1 MYREIVKDVYWV
13 GAKDPDLR
21 VFDVIMETEWGTTY
35 NSYLIKGED
44 KIALVELVKNQ
55 FGQGHIDAIRE
66 LVAPED
72 IDYIIINHTEP
83 DHSGSTADFLK
94 EAKNATVVSSRV
106 ANTFLKSIVNDDF
119 PHMIVGDGDSIDL
132 GGKTLKF
139 INAPHLH
146 WPDSMFT
153 YLEEDNILFPGDV
166 FGCHF
171 CPEGHVIFDDEVE
184 MDFVP
189 AQKYYFDVIMSPFK
203 EHMLK
208 AIDKIRDLDIDII
221 CSGHGPILRTDPW
234 ATIDRV
240 EGWSKDILDKN
251 DPKKIFIAYVSAYGN
266 TQRIGEAI
274 ADGIR
279 EVSDFDVEM
288 LDVSTV
294 DVSVAAE
301 KVEKADGVLVGS
313 PTINRD
319 ALLPMWEFLAHVNAF
334 KNKGKPAA
342 AFGSYGW
349 SGEAVAM
356 MSERLKSL
364 GLKVTSPGYRV
375 KLVPDEDDL
384 HGAKEFGKEFANAM
398 K

>member
-1 MYREIVKDVYWV
+1 
-13 GAKDPDLR
+13 
-21 VFDVIMETEWGTTY
+21 METEWGTTY

-153 YLEEDNILFPGDV
+153 YLEEDNILFPGCI
-166 FGCHF
+166 GCHF

-189 AQKYYFDVIMSPFK
+189 AQKYYLMS
-203 EHMLK
+203 
-208 AIDKIRDLDIDII
+208 
-221 CSGHGPILRTDPW
+221 
-234 ATIDRV
+234 
-240 EGWSKDILDKN
+240 
-251 DPKKIFIAYVSAYGN
+251 
-266 TQRIGEAI
+266 
-274 ADGIR
+274 
-279 EVSDFDVEM
+279 
-288 LDVSTV
+288 
-294 DVSVAAE
+294 
-301 KVEKADGVLVGS
+301 
-313 PTINRD
+313 
-319 ALLPMWEFLAHVNAF
+319 
-334 KNKGKPAA
+334 
-342 AFGSYGW
+342 
-349 SGEAVAM
+349 
-356 MSERLKSL
+356 
-364 GLKVTSPGYRV
+364 
-375 KLVPDEDDL
+375 
-384 HGAKEFGKEFANAM
+384 
-398 K
+398 